1 MDRVQGDK
9 SHEASKSI
17 KIMKIPLGTASL
29 VILTLLLSSTLSSN
43 PPHSIDNSHPE
54 AIPTGGLTFAAGW
67 AATPPII
74 DGTFSSKEWQSAATI
89 EFNITYNIGDR
100 ITPGILYVLND
111 ASNLYLG
118 VKVKDTSFNQGDV
131 LEFFFDNNNTGVMT
145 KGDDVLQFD
154 VTALMTSHIGF
165 FDEFLNSYPAGLGQT
180 EDRAVVGGTTDG
192 TGAGSGDGQ
201 YDYFEIS
208 HPLNSGDKGH
218 DISLKPGDTFGLLVR
233 YDDDG
238 RIGSFWPGE
247 TPGTP
252 VYSFRAQITLAT
264 ASMPDF
270 SISAY
275 APLPFSLAYYGTLVR
290 PPLANI
296 TIGELNG
303 FTGTVALSDNVP
315 SGLSCSPITPPIV
328 SPPFPVN
335 ATLRC
340 GTFNVSGNY
349 TVTVKAT
356 SGRLVH
362 MGTVTFR
369 FSDFKVG
376 ASDPAPVNP
385 GESAVSTVSVYL
397 INGFYQ
403 PVVLTDTVPPG
414 LDCGAITL
422 DQITHT
428 AALSCSSM
436 TLGSFTVTIDGTS
449 GALSHTT
456 TATFT
461 FALLP
466 DFTLTASSPVPV
478 IVGTSAESIITVT
491 PLNGF
496 AGVVIVTDIAPVN
509 LSCLITSILNYATRV
524 LVCTS
529 GIVGTYKV
537 TLTGWS
543 GTLSHSIN
551 TTFTF
556 IPPPDFTFTANPANM
571 TVQAGNTASSSLI
584 LTSLNGFTG
593 TILLSI
599 DSSSSFASLD
609 PQSVTLYDGRTGSS
623 MLTIRPSSTLPPG
636 RYNIRITAVSGSTSH
651 NVTVQII
658 VTTLPAQR
666 ILGLNPPTFY
676 MATGFLGVAIAIAA
690 SLLFLR
696 RKRPLY
702 PL

>member
-1 MDRVQGDK
+1 MQGDK

-17 KIMKIPLGTASL
+17 KIMKIPLGIAGL
-29 VILTLLLSSTLSSN
+29 VILTLLLSSTSSSPN
-43 PPHSIDNSHPE
+43 PPYSIDNAHHE
-54 AIPTGGLTFAAGW
+54 ASPSGGLTFAAGW

-74 DGTFSSKEWQSAATI
+74 DGTLSSKEWQSASSI

-100 ITPGILYVLND
+100 TPGVLYVMND
-111 ASNLYLG
+111 ANNLYLG
-118 VKVKDTSFNQGDV
+118 IKVKDTSFNQWDV

-154 VTALMTSHIGF
+154 VNALMTSHIGF

-180 EDRAVVGGTTDG
+180 EDRAVGGTTDG
-192 TGAGSGDGQ
+192 TGAGSGDGH
-201 YDYFEIS
+201 YNYFEIS

-247 TPGTP
+247 SPGIP
-252 VYSFRAQITLAT
+252 VYSPRAQITLAT
-264 ASMPDF
+264 ASMLDF
-270 SISAY
+270 TISAY
-275 APLPFSLAYYGTLVR
+275 GPPPFSLAYYGTLVR

-296 TIGELNG
+296 TIGKLNG
-303 FTGTVALSDNVP
+303 FAGTVALSDNVP
-315 SGLSCSPITPPIV
+315 SGLSCSPIDPTNV

-340 GTFNVSGNY
+340 GTLNVSGDY

-356 SGRLVH
+356 SGMLVH
-362 MGTVTFR
+362 MATVTFR
-369 FSDFKVG
+369 FSDFKLG
-376 ASDPAPVNP
+376 ASDPAPANP
-385 GESAVSTVSVYL
+385 GESAVSTITVYL
-397 INGFYQ
+397 ISGFYQ
-403 PVVLTDTVPPG
+403 PVVLTDTVPKS
-414 LDCGAITL
+414 LDCRAMTL
-422 DQITHT
+422 DPITHT
-428 AALSCSSM
+428 ATLSCSSA
-436 TLGSFTVTIDGTS
+436 TVGTFKVTINGTS

-461 FALLP
+461 FAMLP
-466 DFTLTASSPVPV
+466 DFTLTASSPFPV

-509 LSCLITSILNYATRV
+509 LSCVITSILNYATRV

-556 IPPPDFTFTANPANM
+556 IPPPDFTFSANPANM

-636 RYNIRITAVSGSTSH
+636 RYNIRIMAVRGSTSH

-658 VTTLPAQR
+658 VTALPAQR

-676 MATGFLGVAIAIAA
+676 TATGFLGVALVAVSA
-690 SLLFLR
+690 LLLR
-696 RKRPLY
+696 RKRLSAEILATP
-702 PL
+702 

>member
-1 MDRVQGDK
+1 M
-9 SHEASKSI
+9 
-17 KIMKIPLGTASL
+17 MKIPLATASL
-29 VILTLLLSSTLSSN
+29 ILLTILLSNTLPTNASN
-43 PPHSIDNSHPE
+43 YADNIRLPNIQTSGY
-54 AIPTGGLTFAAGW
+54 AFTAGW
-67 AATPPII
+67 AATTPTI
-74 DGTFSSKEWQSAATI
+74 DGTFSSKEWQSSATI

-100 ITPGILYVLND
+100 ITPGVLYVMND
-111 ASNLYLG
+111 ANNLYLG
-118 VKVKDTSFNQGDV
+118 IKVKDTSFNQGDV

-154 VTALMTSHIGF
+154 VNALMTSHIGF

-201 YDYFEIS
+201 YNYLEIS

-356 SGRLVH
+356 SGKLVH
-362 MGTVTFR
+362 MAMVTFR

-385 GESAVSTVSVYL
+385 GESAVSTISFYL

-403 PVVLTDTVPPG
+403 PVVLTDAVPSG

-422 DQITHT
+422 DQITY
-428 AALSCSSM
+428 AAAFSCSSM

-449 GALSHTT
+449 GALSRTT

-461 FALLP
+461 FAMLP

-491 PLNGF
+491 PVNGF
-496 AGVVIVTDIAPVN
+496 AGVVIVTDTAPVN
-509 LSCLITSILNYATRV
+509 LSCVSTSILNYATRV
-524 LVCTS
+524 VVCTS
-529 GIVGTYKV
+529 VVAGTYEV

-556 IPPPDFTFTANPANM
+556 IPPPDFTFSANPANM

-636 RYNIRITAVSGSTSH
+636 RYNIRITAVSGFPSH
-651 NVTVQII
+651 KISVPNI
-658 VTTLPAQR
+658 VKTFPAQR
-666 ILGLNPPTFY
+666 ILRLKSPTLS
-676 MATGFLGVAIAIAA
+676 MAPTL
-690 SLLFLR
+690 
-696 RKRPLY
+696 
-702 PL
+702 

>member
-1 MDRVQGDK
+1 M
-9 SHEASKSI
+9 
-17 KIMKIPLGTASL
+17 MKIPLATASL
-29 VILTLLLSSTLSSN
+29 ILLTILLLNTLPTNASN
-43 PPHSIDNSHPE
+43 YADNIRLPNIQTSGY
-54 AIPTGGLTFAAGW
+54 AFTAGW
-67 AATPPII
+67 AAADPTI
-74 DGTFSSKEWQSAATI
+74 DGTFSSKEWQSSATI

-100 ITPGILYVLND
+100 ITPGVLYVMND
-111 ASNLYLG
+111 ANNLYLG
-118 VKVKDTSFNQGDV
+118 IKVKDTSFNQGDV

-154 VTALMTSHIGF
+154 VNALMTSHIGF

-201 YDYFEIS
+201 YNYLEIS

-296 TIGELNG
+296 TIGGLNG

-315 SGLSCSPITPPIV
+315 SGLSCSPIPPPIV

-356 SGRLVH
+356 SGKLVH

-385 GESAVSTVSVYL
+385 GESAVSTITVYL
-397 INGFYQ
+397 ISGFYQ

-449 GALSHTT
+449 GALSRTT
-456 TATFT
+456 TATFP
-461 FALLP
+461 FAMLP

-491 PLNGF
+491 PVNGF
-496 AGVVIVTDIAPVN
+496 TGVVIVTDTAPVN
-509 LSCLITSILNYATRV
+509 LSCVSTSILNYATRV

-529 GIVGTYKV
+529 VVAETYKV
-537 TLTGWS
+537 TVTGWS
-543 GTLSHSIN
+543 GTLSHSAN

-556 IPPPDFTFTANPANM
+556 IPPPDFTFSANPANV

-584 LTSLNGFTG
+584 LTSLNGFSG

-599 DSSSSFASLD
+599 DSSSSLASLD

-636 RYNIRITAVSGSTSH
+636 RYNIRIMAVRGSTPH
-651 NVTVQII
+651 KVKVQII
-658 VTTLPAQR
+658 VTRVAPLK
-666 ILGLNPPTFY
+666 ILEGNTPLVPT
-676 MATGFLGVAIAIAA
+676 
-690 SLLFLR
+690 
-696 RKRPLY
+696 P
-702 PL
+702 

>member
-1 MDRVQGDK
+1 M
-9 SHEASKSI
+9 
-17 KIMKIPLGTASL
+17 MKIPLATASL
-29 VILTLLLSSTLSSN
+29 ILLTILLSNTLPTNASN
-43 PPHSIDNSHPE
+43 YADNIRLPNIQTSGY
-54 AIPTGGLTFAAGW
+54 AFTAGW
-67 AATPPII
+67 AATTPTI
-74 DGTFSSKEWQSAATI
+74 DGTFSSKEWQSSATI

-100 ITPGILYVLND
+100 ITPGVLYVMND
-111 ASNLYLG
+111 ANNLYLG
-118 VKVKDTSFNQGDV
+118 IKVKDTSFNQGDV

-154 VTALMTSHIGF
+154 VNALMTSHIGF

-201 YDYFEIS
+201 YNYLEIS
-208 HPLNSGDKGH
+208 HPMNSGDKGH

-328 SPPFPVN
+328 SPPFSVN

-356 SGRLVH
+356 SGKLVH
-362 MGTVTFR
+362 MAMVTFR

-385 GESAVSTVSVYL
+385 GESAVSTISVYL

-403 PVVLTDTVPPG
+403 PVVLTDAVPSG

-422 DQITHT
+422 DQITYA

-449 GALSHTT
+449 GALSRTT

-461 FALLP
+461 FAMLP

-496 AGVVIVTDIAPVN
+496 TGVVIVTDTAPVN
-509 LSCLITSILNYATRV
+509 LSCVSTSILNYATRV

-529 GIVGTYKV
+529 VVAGTYKV
-537 TLTGWS
+537 TVTGWS
-543 GTLSHSIN
+543 GTLSHSAN

-556 IPPPDFTFTANPANM
+556 IPPPDFTFSANPGYV
-571 TVQAGNTASSSLI
+571 TVQAGSTASSSLI

-609 PQSVTLYDGRTGSS
+609 PQSVTLYDGRTRSS
-623 MLTIRPSSTLPPG
+623 MLTIRPSNTLPPR
-636 RYNIRITAVSGSTSH
+636 RYNIRIMAGSRSTAHHVC
-651 NVTVQII
+651 V
-658 VTTLPAQR
+658 P
-666 ILGLNPPTFY
+666 
-676 MATGFLGVAIAIAA
+676 
-690 SLLFLR
+690 
-696 RKRPLY
+696 
-702 PL
+702 